1 MKRDWRHILLRHY
14 RPEPM
19 VRVPEHDVPRSA
31 FPVIDAH
38 NHLGRPP
45 ETSSGYERTSESRWA
60 IEDVGRL
67 VALMEE
73 CNVETIVNLDGYWG
87 STLEANL
94 DRYDR
99 SHPGRFVT
107 FCRLDW
113 QECSQPGWP
122 DRLAKSLR
130 DSASRG
136 ASGLKVWKNLGLW
149 VRDENG
155 KVVLPD
161 DDRIAPVWEVAR
173 EADLP
178 VLIHVADPPA
188 FFEPL
193 TEHNER
199 LEELLVHP
207 EWHFADP
214 RFPRF
219 AKLLDALERLV
230 ATNPKVTFI
239 GAHVGG
245 NAEHLAWVA
254 RLLNAYPNFYVDVAA
269 RLADLGRQPRATR
282 RLVLAYP
289 RRVLFGTDASPP
301 ASDAYSRHFRFFET
315 NDECFSGT
323 GTNSPGSVRWTI
335 SGIDLPAEV
344 LADVYGGNARRII
357 PVLRTT

>member
-1 MKRDWRHILLRHY
+1 M
-14 RPEPM
+14 
-19 VRVPEHDVPRSA
+19 
-31 FPVIDAH
+31 
-38 NHLGRPP
+38 
-45 ETSSGYERTSESRWA
+45 
-60 IEDVGRL
+60 EDVGTL

-113 QECSQPGWP
+113 RECSQPGWP

-178 VLIHVADPPA
+178 VLIHVADTPA

-199 LEELLVHP
+199 LEELLVRP
-207 EWHFADP
+207 DWHWADP

-219 AKLLDALERLV
+219 EKLLDALERLV

-301 ASDAYSRHFRFFET
+301 TSDAYALHFRFFET
-315 NDECFSGT
+315 DDECFSST